1 MANASFGLGESPFI
15 FASVCKCEGVQRIFG
30 SITKGAPALHKLYTR
45 ERHFSLNLSGGIRR
59 LRTAGTSRRPPRGIR
74 RAPRRGDDAVPTAG
88 GMTPYPRR
96 GDDAVPTAGG
106 KKEGQPAVFL
116 PLWTPTFPLDS
127 LAQIADM

>member
-45 ERHFSLNLSGGIRR
+45 ERHFSLNLS
-59 LRTAGTSRRPPRGIR
+59 
-74 RAPRRGDDAVPTAG
+74 RGDSPSADG
-88 GMTPYPRR
+88 GNVAAPATGECGARR
-96 GDDAVPTAGG
+96 GG

>member
-59 LRTAGTSRRPPRGIR
+59 LRTAGTSRRPPRG
-74 RAPRRGDDAVPTAG
+74 
-88 GMTPYPRR
+88 
-96 GDDAVPTAGG
+96 DDAVPTAGG

>member
-1 MANASFGLGESPFI
+1 MADASFGLGESPFI

-59 LRTAGTSRRPPRGIR
+59 LRTAGTSRRPPRG
-74 RAPRRGDDAVPTAG
+74 DDAVPTAG
-88 GMTPYPRR
+88 G
-96 GDDAVPTAGG
+96 DAVPTARG

>member
-59 LRTAGTSRRPPRGIR
+59 APRQGKRVDTKVSTLLTPTSFYFLVWRRPETGDRFEKGNGRGF
-74 RAPRRGDDAVPTAG
+74 
-88 GMTPYPRR
+88 
-96 GDDAVPTAGG
+96 
-106 KKEGQPAVFL
+106 FL
-116 PLWTPTFPLDS
+116 P
-127 LAQIADM
+127 